1 MKELAEVGVEAVAF
15 VSVNDAFVMDAWG
28 KDYQPSAQD
37 SNIRMLADPEGRFT
51 AAMGMTFGGK
61 VVSMLGNKRAYRYAV
76 IVDGGVIA
84 GFQLDET
91 GINNTKAENLLA
103 ILSKGCAE

>member
-1 MKELAEVGVEAVAF
+1 
-15 VSVNDAFVMDAWG
+15 
-28 KDYQPSAQD
+28 
-37 SNIRMLADPEGRFT
+37 MLADPEGLTLTPTPKTYPQRWPLREGRFT
-51 AAMGMTFGGK
+51 AAMGMTLGGK